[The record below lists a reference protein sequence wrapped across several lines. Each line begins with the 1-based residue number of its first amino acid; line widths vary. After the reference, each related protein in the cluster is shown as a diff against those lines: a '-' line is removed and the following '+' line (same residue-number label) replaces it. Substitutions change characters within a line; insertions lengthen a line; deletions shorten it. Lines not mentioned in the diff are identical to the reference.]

1 MAESGLNQP
10 LSLQGARFFV
20 VMLEC
25 ETMTKKWWVG
35 GVLRAVQK
43 IVQIARKQ
51 ENKLWRLLLG
61 TQKRAF

>member
-35 GVLRAVQK
+35 GVA
-43 IVQIARKQ
+43 IV
-51 ENKLWRLLLG
+51 LG
-61 TQKRAF
+61 AIVIRTIIVGTVNSLQ